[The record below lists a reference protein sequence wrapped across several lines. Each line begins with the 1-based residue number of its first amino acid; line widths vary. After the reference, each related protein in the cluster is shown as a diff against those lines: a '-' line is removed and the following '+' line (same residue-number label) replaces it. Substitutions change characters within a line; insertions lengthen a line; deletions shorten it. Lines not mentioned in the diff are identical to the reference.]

1 MQATEPDG
9 DPRVL
14 CMGNI
19 GLTQGLAPLVRD
31 FEASDQMS
39 DLNVKLVITGNGVAA
54 DEVRAE
60 IRSDRVEMTGL
71 VENER
76 LEQELRSARLALVS
90 QAYEGTEFNLP
101 SKLMNYMAYGL
112 PVIAAVNPR
121 SETARLVREA
131 KAGWVADSSEPGS
144 LPTAIAAALSDPT
157 ELAARSRAARQYAMT
172 HFSPQAFG
180 DAFDGELRT
189 LIGRPVARAT

>member
-14 CMGNI
+14 CIGNI

-39 DLNVKLVITGNGVAA
+39 DLNVKLVLTGNGVAA

-71 VENER
+71 VEDER

-90 QAYEGTEFNLP
+90 QAYEGTD
-101 SKLMNYMAYGL
+101 STS
-112 PVIAAVNPR
+112 PR
-121 SETARLVREA
+121 S
-131 KAGWVADSSEPGS
+131 
-144 LPTAIAAALSDPT
+144 
-157 ELAARSRAARQYAMT
+157 
-172 HFSPQAFG
+172 
-180 DAFDGELRT
+180 
-189 LIGRPVARAT
+189 

>member
-1 MQATEPDG
+1 
-9 DPRVL
+9 
-14 CMGNI
+14 MGNI

-60 IRSDRVEMTGL
+60 IRSDRVEMPGL
-71 VENER
+71 VDDER

-112 PVIAAVNPR
+112 PVIAAVNPA
-121 SETARLVREA
+121 SETARMVREA
-131 KAGWVADSSEPGS
+131 RAGWVTDSSEPGS
-144 LPTAIAAALSDPT
+144 LPAAIAQALSDPA
-157 ELAARSRAARQYAMT
+157 ELAARSRAARKYAMA
-172 HFSPQAFG
+172 HFSPRAFG
-180 DAFDGELRT
+180 DAFDRELRA
-189 LIGRPVARAT
+189 LSRERGRRLDGRRFLEAR